1 MAEYNQD
8 GALVIDITG
17 GQQAPEEN
25 PIGGV
30 AGGAAAGAAIGGPW
44 GAVIGGGLGLLGG
57 LMSNKSSAKAAREQM
72 AFQERMSN
80 TAHQREVRDLLA
92 AGLNPILSAS
102 KGASTPGGAGFQ
114 SANLGSSAAEGA
126 ATALAAKRFD
136 AELELLEKQA
146 DQARTQATKNSA
158 DAILADQI
166 TQKEKHNTVAAGH
179 QASIL
184 ESSAKGALLEGEIDE
199 TTYGKIM
206 RFLDRA
212 VKSATGGASASRQ
225 IRGN

>member
-1 MAEYNQD
+1 MVEGDQPP
-8 GALVIDITG
+8 LTIDITG
-17 GQQAPEEN
+17 GQYEDTNLFA
-25 PIGGV
+25 GA
-30 AGGAAAGAAIGGPW
+30 AGGAAAGSAFGPV
-44 GAVIGGGLGLLGG
+44 GSIIGGGLGLIGG
-57 LMSNKSSAKAAREQM
+57 LLSNKSSAKSAREQM

-114 SANLGSSAAEGA
+114 SQNLASSAAEGA
-126 ATALAAKRFD
+126 ASALAAKRFD

-158 DAILADQI
+158 DAILADQL
-166 TQKEKHNTVAAGH
+166 TQKEKHNTTSAAH
-179 QASIL
+179 QSTIF
-184 ESSAKGALLEGEIDE
+184 ESTAKAALTEGEIDE

-206 RFLDRA
+206 RYLDRA

-225 IRGN
+225 LRGP